1 MDCSLQ
7 GSSVHGILHTRNW
20 SGLPFT
26 PPGYLPHPENKLV
39 PITSP
44 ALAGKFITTIADKL
58 ILKKKN
64 HVEKQTHVRIVKN
77 TLERKGKEEGLAQ
90 L

>member
-1 MDCSLQ
+1 M
-7 GSSVHGILHTRNW
+7 
-20 SGLPFT
+20 
-26 PPGYLPHPENKLV
+26 

-44 ALAGKFITTIADKL
+44 ALAGKFVTTIADKL

-64 HVEKQTHVRIVKN
+64 HVEKQTHERTVKN